1 MMVSPVS
8 VARSNVRFCAGEGNN
23 VLERQGAFT
32 KTAETT
38 AETAAPAAED
48 KPAKKGHKIR
58 NTIIGLVVAAAALV
72 TLKKTNVLK
81 TLDAAALADAKFY
94 SPKKLGHYLAVA
106 GDAIAKYTYDPV
118 AKQFGKWFGKKAA

>member
-8 VARSNVRFCAGEGNN
+8 VARSNVRFCAGEGNS
-23 VLERQGAFT
+23 VLERQGAFA
-32 KTAETT
+32 KPAETT
-38 AETAAPAAED
+38 AQTAPAAED
-48 KPAKKGHKIR
+48 KPAKKSHIIR
-58 NTIIGLVVAAAALV
+58 NTIIGLVLAAATLV

-81 TLDAAALADAKFY
+81 TLDAAALSDAKFY

>member
-23 VLERQGAFT
+23 VLERQGAFA

-38 AETAAPAAED
+38 TEAAPAAED

>member
-1 MMVSPVS
+1 MLMVNPVS
-8 VARSNVRFCAGEGNN
+8 VAQSRVNFRAGEGNN
-23 VLERQGAFT
+23 VLERQGAYSRP
-32 KTAETT
+32 
-38 AETAAPAAED
+38 AETAAAPAADE
-48 KPAKKGHKIR
+48 KPVQKSGHKLR

-118 AKQFGKWFGKKAA
+118 AKLCSKWFGKKAA